1 MAYVRKM
8 LAPDEKMIGIARLH
22 WIYVIKGLIWFLA
35 LAGMGWLMNEAV
47 TRGLFFLGTLTNS
60 YALPAT
66 LLNFSHNIML
76 FMMGG
81 GVLIFMMFVV
91 KVLATEIALTTQHV
105 IHKEGLLF
113 VNVKQV
119 DIVEILGESLDL
131 GHLGRLLGYGYL
143 HLDCRFIGD
152 VNLPA
157 IENPERFLRALH
169 HARQPRDPLA
179 EALDGKAEQH
189 PEGAAVAMSGP
200 DTPQPKTPQP
210 TPEILPG
217 QQPSEPEVAPP
228 DTPNPE
234 IRPTPVPHNPPPVTP
249 PQQPM
254 QPPAQPVQ
262 PVPPP
267 YNPEPPLQPPSGVN
281 AQQPIVPPV
290 VAQNVKLAPEAV
302 AQVVQQVMP
311 QMAEQVV
318 KQMAEQGLIHPEEPA
333 NDDIA
338 IDTDLI
344 DSFDDAAKLDKGG
357 ANDLRDK
364 VEYAIH

>member
-8 LAPDEKMIGIARLH
+8 LAPEEQMIGIARLH
-22 WIYVIKGLIWFLA
+22 WIYVIKGLAWFLA
-35 LAGMGWLMNEAV
+35 LAAAGWLMNEAIM
-47 TRGLFFLGTLTNS
+47 RGLFFLGTMTKNFAMPA
-60 YALPAT
+60 AL
-66 LLNFSHNIML
+66 LSLSHNIML

-81 GVLIFMMFVV
+81 GILIFMMFVI
-91 KVLATEIALTTQHV
+91 KVLVTEVALTTQHV

-143 HLDCRFIGD
+143 KLDCRFIGD

-179 EALDGKAEQH
+179 EALDGKAEPH

-217 QQPSEPEVAPP
+217 QQPSEPEVSPPGAPG
-228 DTPNPE
+228 PE
-234 IRPTPVPHNPPPVTP
+234 IRPTPVPHAPPMPAP
-249 PQQPM
+249 PQQP
-254 QPPAQPVQ
+254 AT
-262 PVPPP
+262 VPP
-267 YNPEPPLQPPSGVN
+267 QQ
-281 AQQPIVPPV
+281 AQQQIVPPV
-290 VAQNVKLAPEAV
+290 IAQNVKLAPEAV
-302 AQVVQQVMP
+302 AQVVQQIMP

-318 KQMAEQGLIHPEEPA
+318 KQMAEQGLIHAEESA
-333 NDDIA
+333 NDDIP
-338 IDTDLI
+338 IDTDLM
-344 DSFDDAAKLDKGG
+344 DSFDDAAKLAKG
-357 ANDLRDK
+357 ANNDLRDNL
-364 VEYAIH
+364 EHAIH